1 MSENL
6 ENLNEKIEE
15 QVDTEKVEGIEN
27 QESISLSKSVS
38 ESADNA
44 VETSEV
50 KPMVTPIVEPISQ
63 PKVEQVSQ
71 PIVEPA
77 SVSNPYTFTPLE
89 VKKKEKPEL
98 SGSEL
103 LLKQNN
109 ILKWLCVVLAAFSVL
124 TLGLSIFDYV
134 DNSKTNL
141 LVSDSNRSEAI
152 LTAVDTK
159 ENTKNAAQIY
169 ADNLDS
175 IVTIQT
181 EIITQNFFQQSVG
194 IVMGSGFVI
203 SEDGYI
209 LTNAHVIEGARKITV
224 TFESGDSFEAQIVGQ
239 EEDNDLAVIKI
250 EPTFELNPVVM
261 GNSDNIVIGED
272 VFAIGN
278 PLGELTF
285 SITKGIVSAID
296 RQVQIDTFNS
306 INMFQVDCA
315 VNEGNSGGPI
325 FNAYGEVIGVVSA
338 KYASETIEGL
348 GFCIPITDA
357 LNIVTD
363 LIQYGKVVD
372 KAYMGVQVTDI
383 SETMIQQY
391 NMVAGAYISVID
403 DGSCAQK
410 AGLKIGDI
418 IVELGGTKVD
428 SVNALLIAKREYKAG
443 DTVNIK
449 VYRSGEYVDLTI
461 TFDEYKEQIISNPFE
476 NNNNNNSEIQEY
488 PNDFG
493 GIEDFYNYYNQYG
506 GDQNSQSEL
515 EDYLYDYFFGGQR

>member
-44 VETSEV
+44 VETPVETSEV
-50 KPMVTPIVEPISQ
+50 KPMETPIVEPISQ

-89 VKKKEKPEL
+89 VKKKEKPKL
-98 SGSEL
+98 SGNEL

-357 LNIVTD
+357 LNI
-363 LIQYGKVVD
+363 
-372 KAYMGVQVTDI
+372 
-383 SETMIQQY
+383 QQY

>member
-6 ENLNEKIEE
+6 ENITNTEEKI
-15 QVDTEKVEGIEN
+15 VEKTDVEVNEIVE
-27 QESISLSKSVS
+27 ESISLDKSV
-38 ESADNA
+38 EEKKV
-44 VETSEV
+44 VEETPIEV
-50 KPMVTPIVEPISQ
+50 VKEPTPVENNTEPTPIPTPIPTPTYQGYTVTPIEP
-63 PKVEQVSQ
+63 K
-71 PIVEPA
+71 
-77 SVSNPYTFTPLE
+77 
-89 VKKKEKPEL
+89 KKKELTET
-98 SGSEL
+98 EL
-103 LLKQNN
+103 LSKQNN
-109 ILKWLCVVLAAFSVL
+109 ILKWLCVALACFCVFN
-124 TLGLSIFDYV
+124 LGMSIFEYTQ
-134 DNSKTNL
+134 NSKTEL
-141 LVSDSNRSEAI
+141 LVSNADRSEAI
-152 LTAVDTK
+152 LTAV
-159 ENTKNAAQIY
+159 ENKGEVKNAAQVY
-169 ADNLDS
+169 AENLDS

-181 EIITQNFFQQSVG
+181 EVITQNFFQQAVG
-194 IVMGSGFVI
+194 VVMGSGFVI

-209 LTNAHVIEGARKITV
+209 LTNAHVIEGATKINV
-224 TFESGDSFEAQIVGQ
+224 TFASGDTFEAQVVGK

-250 EPTFELNPVVM
+250 EPTFELKPVVM
-261 GNSDNIVIGED
+261 GNSDAIVIGED

-315 VNEGNSGGPI
+315 VNQGNSGGPI
-325 FNAYGEVIGVVSA
+325 FNAYGEVIGIVSA

-372 KAYMGVQVTDI
+372 KAYMGIQVTDI

-391 NMVAGAYISVID
+391 NMVAGAYVSVID
-403 DGSCAQK
+403 EGSCAQK

-418 IVELGGTKVD
+418 IVELGDTKVD

-443 DTVNIK
+443 DSASIK

-461 TFDEYKEQIISNPFE
+461 TFDEYKEQIIPNPFE
-476 NNNNNNSEIQEY
+476 NNSNKNSNNEIQQH
-488 PNDFG
+488 PQDFG

-506 GDQNSQSEL
+506 GDQNSQSAL